1 MEFLTGRQSKLA
13 RLLENAIRDQLQVEI
28 ELFNG
33 EVVYGTI
40 VSYELSV
47 KHLYITCEA
56 SKNTVVINFDYA
68 VKIRFQTETSL
79 KVAPQSRQ

>member
-1 MEFLTGRQSKLA
+1 
-13 RLLENAIRDQLQVEI
+13 
-28 ELFNG
+28 
-33 EVVYGTI
+33 VYGTI

>member
-40 VSYELSV
+40 VSYELSA
-47 KHLYITCEA
+47 KHLYITCAA
-56 SKNTVVINFDYA
+56 SKNTVVINFDYT